1 MPSPI
6 RTGGRGPAGVDDLLH
21 PRHRVATGVMARV
34 LALSGAVV
42 IMLAGSVAGAAESPA
57 DVEAGREVFA
67 ANCAMCH
74 GRDAGGMMGMHPSL
88 RGAVDR
94 LTREGV
100 DVTVRNGRDTEPP
113 MPAFEGRLSDQQID
127 QVIAYVESLP
137 SGPRNFG
144 AHSDG
149 GSMMDGMMD
158 GGMWVIPLVV
168 IVAIATVIVVVVV
181 SLRSGRGGGARE
193 PTPRELLD
201 RRYAR
206 GELTRDEYLQQRND
220 LER

>member
-1 MPSPI
+1 MM
-6 RTGGRGPAGVDDLLH
+6 GRI
-21 PRHRVATGVMARV
+21 
-34 LALSGAVV
+34 LALSWAVV
-42 IMLAGSVAGAAESPA
+42 IMLAGSVAGASEPSP

-74 GRDAGGMMGMHPSL
+74 GRDAAGMMGMHPCL

-113 MPAFEGRLSDQQID
+113 MPAFEGRLTDRQLG
-127 QVIAYVESLP
+127 QVIAYIETLP
-137 SGPRNFG
+137 PGPRNFG
-144 AHSDG
+144 ARSDG
-149 GSMMDGMMD
+149 GSMMDGMMG
-158 GGMWVIPLVV
+158 GGMWAIPVLVVVAIVAV
-168 IVAIATVIVVVVV
+168 IVAVVA
-181 SLRSGRGGGARE
+181 SLRSGRGRGNRE

-206 GELTRDEYLQQRND
+206 GELTRDDYLQRRND
-220 LER
+220 LEG